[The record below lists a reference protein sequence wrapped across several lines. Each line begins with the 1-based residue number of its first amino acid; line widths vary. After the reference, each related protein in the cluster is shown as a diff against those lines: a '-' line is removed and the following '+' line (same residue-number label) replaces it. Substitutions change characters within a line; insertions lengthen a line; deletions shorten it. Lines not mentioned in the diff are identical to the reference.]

1 MPVLERL
8 AQNFGAAGFVG
19 TQIEVRKSLYTGQ
32 IIPPVITGNDKNR
45 CTQEY
50 FSSRSM
56 DVDWDASYAY
66 ADWHTD
72 LPLMGLVGHPV
83 AVYPD
88 EALLAHARQRG
99 WPVIGGG
106 NS

>member
-1 MPVLERL
+1 M
-8 AQNFGAAGFVG
+8 
-19 TQIEVRKSLYTGQ
+19 
-32 IIPPVITGNDKNR
+32 
-45 CTQEY
+45 
-50 FSSRSM
+50 
-56 DVDWDASYAY
+56 ASYAY
-66 ADWHTD
+66 ADRHTD

-106 NS
+106 TSRPE